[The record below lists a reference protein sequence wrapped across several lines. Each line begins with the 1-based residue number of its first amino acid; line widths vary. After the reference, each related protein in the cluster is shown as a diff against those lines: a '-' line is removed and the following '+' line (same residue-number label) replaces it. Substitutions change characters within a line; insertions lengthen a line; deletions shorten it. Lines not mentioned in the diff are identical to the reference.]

1 MPSRVYAF
9 LPLGAWEPGKRIIRI
24 GHTSSDK
31 PLKRLFQGLNE
42 PSIMLLEEVV
52 EDGAK
57 AFDDLQQILRGN
69 LPYGEGKRFR
79 SYADFADPMYSLNWK
94 ETNFTVAELRTKFA
108 EVALYF
114 RRPVVGEA
122 GEEDAL
128 GRSPAVERLQ
138 EQQPPGEQVV
148 MRVMSSAQ
156 AAAILCGVPGS
167 IEAVLDE

>member
-57 AFDDLQQILRGN
+57 AFDELQQILRGN
-69 LPYGEGKRFR
+69 IEYGEGKRFR
-79 SYADFADPMYSLNWK
+79 SYADFRDPMYSLNWK
-94 ETNFTVAELRTKFA
+94 ETNFTVAELQTKFA

-122 GEEDAL
+122 G
-128 GRSPAVERLQ
+128 

-167 IEAVLDE
+167 IEAVLNE

>member
-24 GHTSSDK
+24 GHTSSSK
-31 PLKRLFQGLNE
+31 PLASLFQGLNE

-52 EDGAK
+52 EDGRK

-69 LPYGEGKRFR
+69 IEYGEGKRFR
-79 SYADFADPMYSLNWK
+79 SYADFREPMYSLNWK

-114 RRPVVGEA
+114 TGGRAPLVPPGHRRPVVGEA
-122 GEEDAL
+122 G
-128 GRSPAVERLQ
+128 

>member
-57 AFDDLQQILRGN
+57 AFDELQQILRGN
-69 LPYGEGKRFR
+69 IEYGEGKRFR
-79 SYADFADPMYSLNWK
+79 SYADFRDPMYSLNWK
-94 ETNFTVAELRTKFA
+94 ETNFTVAELQTKFA

-114 RRPVVGEA
+114 KQGEA
-122 GEEDAL
+122 GEE
-128 GRSPAVERLQ
+128 V
-138 EQQPPGEQVV
+138 QPPVEQEGEIHPQVQ
-148 MRVMSSAQ
+148 MRQMSSAQ
-156 AAAILCGVPGS
+156 AAAIICGVPGS
-167 IEAVLDE
+167 IQAVLANPS

>member
-57 AFDDLQQILRGN
+57 AFDELQQILRGN
-69 LPYGEGKRFR
+69 IEYGEGKRFR
-79 SYADFADPMYSLNWK
+79 SYVDFANPMYSLNWK
-94 ETNFTVAELRTKFA
+94 ETNFTVAELQTKFA
-108 EVALYF
+108 EVALYMLED
-114 RRPVVGEA
+114 EA
-122 GEEDAL
+122 
-128 GRSPAVERLQ
+128 
-138 EQQPPGEQVV
+138 
-148 MRVMSSAQ
+148 
-156 AAAILCGVPGS
+156 
-167 IEAVLDE
+167 

>member
-31 PLKRLFQGLNE
+31 SLKRLFQGLNE

-57 AFDDLQQILRGN
+57 AFDELQQILRGN
-69 LPYGEGKRFR
+69 IEYGEGKRFR
-79 SYADFADPMYSLNWK
+79 SYADFANPMYSLNWK

-122 GEEDAL
+122 GE
-128 GRSPAVERLQ
+128 
-138 EQQPPGEQVV
+138 QQPPGEQVV